1 MSAWK
6 SRLRA
11 TGSFLKEM
19 AGDWME
25 DNVLRLSAAL
35 AYYSYS
41 IFSIAPL
48 LVIALGIA
56 GWVLGPD
63 AVRGHLDDQLRAM
76 MGPEAAKAV
85 QSLVQSA
92 SKPSDSAWATAIGFL
107 TLLLGASGVFGQL
120 KDALNT
126 IWEVKAL
133 RSSGLFGFVKE
144 RLLSFGMVLV
154 IGFLLLTSLVLTT
167 ALAAL
172 MKYFGGM
179 FPISEAAV
187 GITGFVVSA
196 GIVTTLF
203 ALIFKVLPDA
213 NVCWRHVWIGAAVT
227 ALFFEIGKFLL
238 GFYLGRQSTASS
250 YGAAGSVVLVLLWV
264 LLHVD
269 DSFDR
274 SGIHAGL
281 CKGGWTRDR
290 AGGKCGSGH
299 RRNARAAGTP
309 GKPAKVALTAC
320 MRTGDCP
327 LI

>member
-1 MSAWK
+1 MRAWSSK
-6 SRLRA
+6 LRA
-11 TGSFLKEM
+11 TGSLLKEM
-19 AGDWME
+19 ADDWME

-35 AYYSYS
+35 AYYS

-48 LVIALGIA
+48 LVIAVGIA

-63 AVRGHLDDQLRAM
+63 AVHGHLDDQLRGM

-85 QSLVQSA
+85 QSMVQSA

-133 RSSGLFGFVKE
+133 RSSGLLGFVKE

-179 FPISEAAV
+179 FPIPEAAV

-203 ALIFKVLPDA
+203 ALILKCCQMRTSAGVMSGSA
-213 NVCWRHVWIGAAVT
+213 
-227 ALFFEIGKFLL
+227 
-238 GFYLGRQSTASS
+238 RQSLLCFLRSASFSLASTSATKAPHRATARQALSCS
-250 YGAAGSVVLVLLWV
+250 CC
-264 LLHVD
+264 
-269 DSFDR
+269 
-274 SGIHAGL
+274 SG
-281 CKGGWTRDR
+281 CTTRR
-290 AGGKCGSGH
+290 
-299 RRNARAAGTP
+299 
-309 GKPAKVALTAC
+309 
-320 MRTGDCP
+320 
-327 LI
+327 

>member
-1 MSAWK
+1 MRAWSSK
-6 SRLRA
+6 LRA
-11 TGSFLKEM
+11 TGSLLKEM
-19 AGDWME
+19 ADDWME

-35 AYYSYS
+35 AYYS

-48 LVIALGIA
+48 LVIAVGIA

-63 AVRGHLDDQLRAM
+63 AVHGHLDDQLRGM

-85 QSLVQSA
+85 QSMVQSA

-133 RSSGLFGFVKE
+133 RSSGLLGFVKE

-179 FPISEAAV
+179 FPIPEAAV

-196 GIVTTLF
+196 GIVTTHF

-238 GFYLGRQSTASS
+238 GFYLGHQSTASS

-264 LLHVD
+264 YYTSMILLTGAE
-269 DSFDR
+269 F
-274 SGIHAGL
+274 
-281 CKGGWTRDR
+281 TRVY
-290 AGGKCGSGH
+290 AK
-299 RRNARAAGTP
+299 AAGHAIAPEGNAAPVTAEMRAQQ
-309 GKPAKVALTAC
+309 GLTALAPE
-320 MRTGDCP
+320 RASSTSRGGEQS
-327 LI
+327 

>member
-11 TGSFLKEM
+11 SANFLKEM

-25 DNVLRLSAAL
+25 DKVLRLSAAL
-35 AYYSYS
+35 AFYS

-48 LVIALGIA
+48 LVIAVGIA
-56 GWVLGPD
+56 GWALGPD
-63 AVRGHLDDQLRAM
+63 AVRGHLDDQLRGM

-85 QSLVQSA
+85 QSMVQSA
-92 SKPSDSAWATAIGFL
+92 SKPSDSAWASAIGVL

-120 KDALNT
+120 KDALNA

-179 FPISEAAV
+179 FPISEGAA
-187 GITGFVVSA
+187 GITAFVVSA
-196 GIVTTLF
+196 GIVTPLF

-213 NVCWRHVWIGAAVT
+213 
-227 ALFFEIGKFLL
+227 
-238 GFYLGRQSTASS
+238 
-250 YGAAGSVVLVLLWV
+250 
-264 LLHVD
+264 
-269 DSFDR
+269 
-274 SGIHAGL
+274 
-281 CKGGWTRDR
+281 
-290 AGGKCGSGH
+290 
-299 RRNARAAGTP
+299 
-309 GKPAKVALTAC
+309 
-320 MRTGDCP
+320 
-327 LI
+327 